1 MTAAQVKQY
10 VRDTLVAQ
18 RSIAQEILVLDA
30 IVDLVAQALTENIPE
45 WTALLTFQTD
55 DTDAGSYCLWPD
67 TDGKLRFWK
76 TKVDDN
82 LNNEPPTNPLTTEDA
97 NWIEVSPSDGSS
109 IKEWAAG
116 IYGAGLVI
124 IFFEDKL
131 YKLSEPT
138 RPFESTDFEAE
149 LAAGSWIPLEAR
161 SYWQGL
167 WAWPADAWPV
177 SLRGGDT
184 WYTTA
189 DLADPF
195 IPTGALL
202 IAKEDG
208 AAAYADYLIKL

>member
-10 VRDTLVAQ
+10 YRDTLIAQ
-18 RSIAQEILVLDA
+18 RTIAQEILALDA
-30 IVDLVAQALTENIPE
+30 IVDLVSQALTENIPQ

-55 DTDAGSYCLWPD
+55 GTGAGSYCLWPD
-67 TDGKLRFWK
+67 TNDKLRFWK

-124 IFFEDKL
+124 VFYNDL
-131 YKLSEPT
+131 QYKLTEAT

-149 LAAGSWIPLEAR
+149 LAAGKWKSLGPWRGAW
-161 SYWQGL
+161 S
-167 WAWPADAWPV
+167 WPADAWPV
-177 SLRGGDT
+177 ALNGGDE
-184 WYTTA
+184 WYT
-189 DLADPF
+189 DVELADPF
-195 IPTGALL
+195 LPIGTLLKAKFAGAD
-202 IAKEDG
+202 E
-208 AAAYADYLIKL
+208 YNDYIVKI